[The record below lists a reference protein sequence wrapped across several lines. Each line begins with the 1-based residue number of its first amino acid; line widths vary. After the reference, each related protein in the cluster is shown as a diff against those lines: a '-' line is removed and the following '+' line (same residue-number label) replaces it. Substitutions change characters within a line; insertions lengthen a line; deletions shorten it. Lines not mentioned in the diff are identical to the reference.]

1 MAWNW
6 KNVGSAMPKEIDNA
20 IKNFVSKRKNP
31 CLNLCS
37 SPISKNTFYN
47 VRNKLKNSH
56 FEKLDV
62 ILTTPWWQWD
72 AAYMIAKLLR
82 MSCGELNIF
91 VPYRAKSAW
100 TFIALAAN
108 NIYLWKAWELWPLD
122 VQITEIDDNWRITHK
137 SALEEFKALENI
149 KKHTIQTLDETNMLI
164 SNATKLNLK
173 DIIQLSN
180 DFTWNTSWKLYE
192 KVDIKK
198 LWLYARAL
206 DEWRQYWIRILVRF
220 WGKKED
226 EAQKIISWL
235 VQWYPSHWFVIDD
248 LEWKFLWLPIMDWNE
263 VEEEMDFLNF
273 CFRNFLN
280 ILIQQAQQ
288 TQQIF
293 DFCELYEYNW
303 KTE

>member
-6 KNVGSAMPKEIDNA
+6 KNIGSGIPKEIDNA
-20 IKNFVSKRKNP
+20 IKDFVSKRKNP

-37 SPISKNTFYN
+37 SHISKNTFYN
-47 VRNKLKNSH
+47 VRNKLKDFH
-56 FEKLDV
+56 PKKLDV

-82 MSCGELNIF
+82 MSCDELNIF

-108 NIYLWKAWELWPLD
+108 NICLWKAWELWPLD
-122 VQITEIDDNWRITHK
+122 VQITEIDDNWRMTHK

-164 SNATKLNLK
+164 SNATKLNIK

-206 DEWRQYWIRILVRF
+206 DEWRQYWIRILARF
-220 WGKKED
+220 WGKRED

-248 LEWKFLWLPIMDWNE
+248 LEWKFLWLPIIDWNE

-280 ILIQQAQQ
+280 ILIQQTQQ